1 MSFRTAQKNRDQ
13 RRDQRRTE
21 RPTGHDWGK
30 PVATGHK
37 PTDERRASIKNF
49 EDQPDK
55 PVGVDAGAWLGD
67 FIEGLVKRG
76 LSPTAMMFLGY
87 VGAGVCLAVSIFA
100 YHRLI
105 GPALV
110 GTLPL
115 GLDWLAGVGLAVVIG
130 SGLQALEVFPR
141 LETYFPDLAEQLTV
155 KLKLNPVPS
164 PRSDRHSPSLL
175 PLMNDRTKKAQEGI
189 FQEMERTGT
198 VSYGIESIGSLW
210 TFSILTAAGTLN
222 VAGVIG
228 ALISIFG
235 FEVCLKF
242 ATMMRSLRLNARESR
257 KFREHKRR
265 LMADSAADLNS

>member
-1 MSFRTAQKNRDQ
+1 
-13 RRDQRRTE
+13 
-21 RPTGHDWGK
+21 
-30 PVATGHK
+30 
-37 PTDERRASIKNF
+37 
-49 EDQPDK
+49 
-55 PVGVDAGAWLGD
+55 
-67 FIEGLVKRG
+67 
-76 LSPTAMMFLGY
+76 
-87 VGAGVCLAVSIFA
+87 
-100 YHRLI
+100 
-105 GPALV
+105 
-110 GTLPL
+110 
-115 GLDWLAGVGLAVVIG
+115 
-130 SGLQALEVFPR
+130 
-141 LETYFPDLAEQLTV
+141 LAEQLTV